1 MKKIVL
7 FFLQLMIFIG
17 YLSASDTLSSKYF
30 PLAVGNKWVYLNGS
44 TSGGPFYYSTS
55 ISRITKDTVI
65 NGKKYFSI
73 NNIPFTNIINFWIR
87 YDSTNGQLKWFNNI
101 ASCNNEDMIFDL
113 SAIVGDSC
121 NNSTMPCTVNNYICN
136 YINDSLLWD
145 INSRVKAYSYYFTGS
160 GGPGF
165 HTYKFAKSIGFLY
178 LQYTYS
184 GNYFSS
190 THSWLKGFV
199 INGQVYGD
207 TNTISLIQISGMVP
221 DKFALYQNYPNP
233 FNPATSIKYQ
243 VESIKFIKL
252 VVYDIL
258 GKEVVTLVNE
268 KQSPGMYEVTFDGM
282 DYPSGVYFYAL
293 ETQNHR
299 DTKKMILI
307 K

>member
-1 MKKIVL
+1 MKKI
-7 FFLQLMIFIG
+7 FLLIISLLILLCSHSF
-17 YLSASDTLSSKYF
+17 ADTLSAKYF

-55 ISRITKDTVI
+55 ITRITKDTVI

-87 YDSTNGQLKWFNNI
+87 YDSTSGQLKWFNNI

-113 SAIVGDSC
+113 SAIIGDSC

-136 YINDSLLWD
+136 YINDSLLWG
-145 INSRVKAYSYYFTGS
+145 INSRVKAYSYYFTSS

-199 INGQVYGD
+199 INGQVHGD

-233 FNPATSIKYQ
+233 FNPVTNIKYQ
-243 VESIKFIKL
+243 IKNNSL
-252 VVYDIL
+252 VNLRVYDVL
-258 GKEVVTLVNE
+258 GKEAVTLVNE
-268 KQSPGMYEVTFDGM
+268 KQSPGVYEVTWDASA
-282 DYPSGVYFYAL
+282 YPSGVYFYTI
-293 ETQNHR
+293 ETQSHR
-299 DTKKMILI
+299 DTKKMLLI